1 MLLAQSLTWIE
12 WGLLGTVLVCT
23 AIVVS
28 RAIQSVGGKTGA
40 ADEEREHVESTAAR
54 RLANLEVRLYDYTR
68 EVEARLEKRVVELN
82 TLVAAADKEIMRL
95 TDLLKNSSAG
105 RESTASRTGQTP
117 QTDVT
122 GPQQQMILHLHDA
135 GYSVPEIA
143 HMVGRPPEAVDSVLR
158 AA

>member
-12 WGLLGTVLVCT
+12 WGRLGTVLVCT
-23 AIVVS
+23 AIVLS
-28 RAIQSVGGKTGA
+28 RAIQSLGGKTGA
-40 ADEEREHVESTAAR
+40 ADEEREHAESTAAR

-95 TDLLKNSSAG
+95 TDLLKISSAG
-105 RESTASRTGQTP
+105 KESPASQVGRSP
-117 QTDVT
+117 STDVS
-122 GPQQQMILHLHDA
+122 GPQQEMILHLHDA
-135 GYSVPEIA
+135 GYGVPEIA
-143 HMVGRPPEAVDSVLR
+143 HMVGRPSEVVDSVLR

>member
-23 AIVVS
+23 AIVLS
-28 RAIQSVGGKTGA
+28 RAFQSAGKAGQT
-40 ADEEREHVESTAAR
+40 DEEHEHVESTAAR
-54 RLANLEVRLYDYTR
+54 RLANLEVRLYDYAR
-68 EVEARLEKRVVELN
+68 EVEAGLEKRVVELN

-95 TDLLKNSSAG
+95 TDLLKDSAARKELPASQVG
-105 RESTASRTGQTP
+105 RTP
-117 QTDVT
+117 PTDVS
-122 GPQQQMILHLHDA
+122 GAQQQMIFHLHDA